1 MTNFIQRGSVILN
14 TNWMIVKCP
23 KCNYEG
29 NIDIYGD
36 EKYFKI
42 YTQYFGTPKIKCP
55 KCGHSEQI

>member
-1 MTNFIQRGSVILN
+1 MN

-42 YTQYFGTPKIKCP
+42 YTQDFGAPKIKCP
-55 KCGHSEQI
+55 KCEHSEQI